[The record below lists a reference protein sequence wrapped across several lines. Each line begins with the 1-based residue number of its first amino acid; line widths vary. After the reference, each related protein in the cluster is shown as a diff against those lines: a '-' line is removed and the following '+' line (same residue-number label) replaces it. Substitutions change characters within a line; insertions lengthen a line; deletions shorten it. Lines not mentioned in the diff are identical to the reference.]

1 MVSEREKEVLRLAL
15 KSKWIDDE
23 RLEEM
28 GYLPSEIAEI
38 KDEKKWM
45 TVCLNVNFDEYSK
58 TMRVIT
64 DVLGAYWK
72 RDYDHK
78 IERKR
83 GKYEVALY
91 INDAEYVGLQKEYR
105 KGE

>member
-1 MVSEREKEVLRLAL
+1 MISEREKEILRLAL

-23 RLEEM
+23 RLKEM
-28 GYLPSEIAEI
+28 GYYPSEIAEI

-45 TVCLNVNFDEYSK
+45 TVCLNVNFNEYKK
-58 TMRVIT
+58 TMGIIT
-64 DVLGAYWK
+64 YVLGPDWT

-83 GKYEVALY
+83 GKYEVALC
-91 INDAEYVGLQKEYR
+91 INDVEYVKLQNKYR
-105 KGE
+105 KGD